1 MSLPVAPAAC
11 AAGCA
16 RPRRRAAGRPAL
28 NAGTALGRAKEEA
41 DSGSIMM
48 RAHASVTVPCAA
60 FHFCPSSMDR
70 TPVRTVISLCVFR
83 LLAGDGDSAAHAI
96 PSVPGTARTDGDVDR
111 QEPRLD
117 PSLSLASLSGPL
129 AAVAPS
135 LPAFGPA
142 QGNGPYRRN
151 RASTPMWRA
160 LALNLNLSQQ
170 ESSESLITAVA
181 LIAGL
186 VAAAA
191 SAARGSC
198 GTAFPLTD
206 LQRRAWAAS

>member
-1 MSLPVAPAAC
+1 MMSGSLNR
-11 AAGCA
+11 AGCSV
-16 RPRRRAAGRPAL
+16 RPG
-28 NAGTALGRAKEEA
+28 EE
-41 DSGSIMM
+41 DRGLHGDQPYLEISF
-48 RAHASVTVPCAA
+48 PC
-60 FHFCPSSMDR
+60 D
-70 TPVRTVISLCVFR
+70 
-83 LLAGDGDSAAHAI
+83 DDSAAHAI
-96 PSVPGTARTDGDVDR
+96 PSVPGTARTDGDADR

-151 RASTPMWRA
+151 RRRRTLTATWRA

-186 VAAAA
+186 VAVAA

-206 LQRRAWAAS
+206 LQRRAWAAP